1 MDMQSGLATIIE
13 KSKADYLAWWGDWVS
28 DTYVQEMIK
37 EYNDAIRIEEGNK
50 YFKIVQRNSV
60 HSFVVKKDGPKFR
73 AGDILKPASWR
84 APAMN
89 FARGN
94 VLEGKIDCISWTGA
108 L

>member
-1 MDMQSGLATIIE
+1 MDMQSGLTAIIE
-13 KSKADYLAWWGDWVS
+13 KSKADYLAWWGDRVS

-60 HSFVVKKDGPKFR
+60 HSFVVKKDGGKFR

-84 APAMN
+84 APAMY

-94 VLEGKIDCISWTGA
+94 VLEGKLDCIRWTGA

>member
-1 MDMQSGLATIIE
+1 MDMQSGLTAIIE
-13 KSKADYLAWWGDWVS
+13 KSKADYLAWWGDRVS

-60 HSFVVKKDGPKFR
+60 HSFVVKKDGGKFR

>member
-1 MDMQSGLATIIE
+1 MDMQSGLDALIE
-13 KSKADYLAWWGDWVS
+13 KSKADYLAWWGNRAS
-28 DTYVQEMIK
+28 EPHVQQMITDF
-37 EYNDAIRIEEGNK
+37 DASIRIEEGNK
-50 YFKIVQRNSV
+50 YFKIIKQNSV

-94 VLEGKIDCISWTGA
+94 VLEGKLDCIRWTGA

>member
-1 MDMQSGLATIIE
+1 MDMQSGLAAIIE
-13 KSKADYLAWWGDWVS
+13 KSKADYLAWWGDRVS

-50 YFKIVQRNSV
+50 YYKIIKQNSV